1 MVKGHGAERGLLPWG
16 VPLQGRQSKTEGYM
30 AHIRLNRFNH
40 LVATSLFLALII
52 AMPAHARNARRR
64 KAVVSKQ
71 VTRASWYGKSFQGRP
86 MASGGIFN
94 PHHLT
99 AAHPTIHLGSKVKVT
114 ELRSGRSV
122 VVQITD
128 RGPFLPG
135 RGIDLSYAA
144 ARQLGIV
151 RRGVARVRL
160 ELLDHELPAP
170 KAPVVTACSWPMS
183 SWLPQA
189 IAE

>member
-1 MVKGHGAERGLLPWG
+1 
-16 VPLQGRQSKTEGYM
+16 M
-30 AHIRLNRFNH
+30 AHIRFNRFNH
-40 LVATSLFLALII
+40 LVATSLVLALISVV
-52 AMPAHARNARRR
+52 PSYARTALR
-64 KAVVSKQ
+64 KKATMSKQ

-86 MASGGIFN
+86 TASGRIFN
-94 PHHLT
+94 PHRLT
-99 AAHPTIHLGSKVKVT
+99 AAHRTIHLGSKVKVT

-170 KAPVVTACSWPMS
+170 KAPIVTACSWPMP